1 VSSQEKVF
9 ARLTNCAAGRRWKP
23 FVEVTVNAVSAG
35 LEKKLEKSPMDYLPS
50 FAVDF
55 LAVKRES
62 ENKSDAFCIEISL
75 QGFFDA
81 YSIANPNITL
91 P

>member
-1 VSSQEKVF
+1 
-9 ARLTNCAAGRRWKP
+9 
-23 FVEVTVNAVSAG
+23 
-35 LEKKLEKSPMDYLPS
+35 MDYLPS

-55 LAVKRES
+55 LPIKRES
-62 ENKSDAFCIEISL
+62 ENKSDAFCIVISL

-91 P
+91 PQNVSPVKMSNLQRFIL